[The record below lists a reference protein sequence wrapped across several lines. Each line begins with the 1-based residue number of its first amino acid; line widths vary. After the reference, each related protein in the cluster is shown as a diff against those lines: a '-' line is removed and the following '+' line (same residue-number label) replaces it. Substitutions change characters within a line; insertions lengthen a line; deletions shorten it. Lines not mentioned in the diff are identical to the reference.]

1 MEEAQP
7 HAPLGI
13 SGGSETYGVPQ
24 TWMLNQG
31 HSCKESEWKEVP
43 DAAVGEGRRHKE
55 GRNQRG

>member
-7 HAPLGI
+7 PAPLSI

-31 HSCKESEWKEVP
+31 HSCKECEWKEVP
-43 DAAVGEGRRHKE
+43 GCSSW
-55 GRNQRG
+55 

>member
-31 HSCKESEWKEVP
+31 HSCKESEWKEVS
-43 DAAVGEGRRHKE
+43 GHSSW
-55 GRNQRG
+55 